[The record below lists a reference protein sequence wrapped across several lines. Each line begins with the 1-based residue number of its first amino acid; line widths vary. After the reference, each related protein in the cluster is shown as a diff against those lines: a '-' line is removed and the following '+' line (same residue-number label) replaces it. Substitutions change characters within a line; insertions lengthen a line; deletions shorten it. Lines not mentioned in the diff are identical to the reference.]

1 MLSVGFWFYNLVV
14 LPVFTWG
21 FGFKFY
27 TAAVIIF
34 PESCWNLLRE
44 IYVLIT
50 SCTSFGRSFSLIVCG
65 LFLLNNLNSSSNS
78 FFPKDVAA
86 CYFFSSS
93 TPSSSFSLSF
103 LPRICSIQSQLFACF
118 LTLYFY
124 QFILGTSVSPSLFQ
138 LFCAAS
144 TAAPKA
150 CGEIRKRS
158 SSSIPTTE

>member
-21 FGFKFY
+21 FGFKLY

-34 PESCWNLLRE
+34 PESCWNLSRE
-44 IYVLIT
+44 IYVLIM
-50 SCTSFGRSFSLIVCG
+50 SCTSFGLSFSLIVCG
-65 LFLLNNLNSSSNS
+65 LFLLNNWNSSSNS
-78 FFPKDVAA
+78 FFPKGVAA
-86 CYFFSSS
+86 CFFLSSS
-93 TPSSSFSLSF
+93 TPPSFSLLF

-150 CGEIRKRS
+150 CGEIRRSS